1 MSPANTDRKFYLAVT
16 HTCRHAVLV
25 TCDTGVQVVEM
36 ALPVCVDKDFEP
48 LQQESSDD
56 EETIEKDEKEHKNV
70 SCSFVELSSQNEK
83 LSMLRDHT
91 FACA

>member
-1 MSPANTDRKFYLAVT
+1 
-16 HTCRHAVLV
+16 
-25 TCDTGVQVVEM
+25 M

-70 SCSFVELSSQNEK
+70 SCSFVELFSQNEK
-83 LSMLRDHT
+83 LSMLRDHI